1 MSGKNQYSLLPTSA
15 EKADT
20 SPLSSPPTAV
30 TDAGSTND
38 ATMTQQEAAALY
50 RRKLRGAIYLFSVA
64 LFFFLF
70 AWSAVMEDDDDNL
83 TKHYRKLRHKQHAGG
98 CRGKKTQD
106 FTFESH
112 MQAYVDQLI
121 AGSLESS
128 IVWDRLAEMTDT
140 YGNRIV
146 GSEAL
151 EKSIDWIVEKIK
163 ADGLDV
169 TTEEVVVDSWQR
181 NEESLYFLSPT
192 RGPVKL
198 HMLGLGFSA
207 PTPDPKNGLVAEII
221 VVSSKDE
228 FDQLAEAGQ
237 LKGRI
242 VLFNKPFESYGADVV
257 FRSKG
262 AIWAQEHGAVAVLVR
277 SIGPLSLQS
286 THTGA
291 STAAKI
297 PAASV
302 SVEDAQFLARSLK
315 RHQENPK
322 EFPEWPKV
330 RLTMSATTALKSKVS
345 RNIIVELKGRETPEE
360 VVVVGGH
367 IDSWDVGS
375 GAVDD
380 GAGCFIA
387 WETLR
392 QLSKLDQ
399 PPRRTVRAVFWTSE
413 ENGSPGG
420 RVYAAN
426 HPETN
431 TTRHVFAFESDNGV
445 FDPYGISFTEGRRAA
460 EDPKVNSFAFMAA
473 AGEHFLGS
481 RDDLG
486 YAGAGQYVLPNG
498 SGADIAPL
506 CKQGVACA
514 QFTPADPFP
523 LPYSTSPY
531 YIQKQD
537 GQDDEEVKHDR
548 KGRAHHHG
556 HHHGPHMQKYRHKHH
571 RKHHRH
577 GDNVNM
583 DQDPP
588 RRPVDSGYFYY
599 HHTEADTMGAFTPDQ
614 VKNSA
619 AVMAVW
625 TYIAAE
631 SRVEL

>member
-1 MSGKNQYSLLPTSA
+1 MSEKTNYSVLPTTAEEAKEGSA
-15 EKADT
+15 PTIPQQNAT
-20 SPLSSPPTAV
+20 SHRRKFRSGLLKLSV
-30 TDAGSTND
+30 
-38 ATMTQQEAAALY
+38 AALGLY
-50 RRKLRGAIYLFSVA
+50 WLFSQTNGG
-64 LFFFLF
+64 
-70 AWSAVMEDDDDNL
+70 SHDNN
-83 TKHYRKLRHKQHAGG
+83 HEIG
-98 CRGKKTQD
+98 CRFKGKKPKY
-106 FTFESH
+106 TFESH
-112 MQAYVDQLI
+112 FQDNIDKLV

-140 YGNRIV
+140 YGNRIA

-151 EKSIDWIVEKIK
+151 EKSIDWIVENVKG
-163 ADGLDV
+163 DGLSV
-169 TTEEVVVDSWQR
+169 TTENVVIDYWER

-207 PTPDPKNGLVAEII
+207 PTPDTKNGLEAEVI
-221 VVSSKDE
+221 VVTSRE
-228 FDQLAEAGQ
+228 ELDQIGEAGEV
-237 LKGRI
+237 KGRI
-242 VLFNKPFESYGADVV
+242 VLFNKPFESYSNDVI
-257 FRSKG
+257 FRGSG
-262 AIWAQEHGAVAVLVR
+262 AIWAQEYGAVAVLVR
-277 SIGPLSLQS
+277 SVGPLSLQS
-286 THTGA
+286 THTGNSNAA
-291 STAAKI
+291 SI

-302 SVEDAQFLARSLK
+302 SIEDAQLLARSVK
-315 RHQENPK
+315 RHQQDPEK
-322 EFPEWPKV
+322 FPDWPKV
-330 RLTMSATTALKSKVS
+330 KLTMNAKTALKSKVS

-387 WETLR
+387 WETIR
-392 QLSKLDQ
+392 QLSKLEQ

-431 TTRHVFAFESDNGV
+431 ATRHVFAFESDNGV
-445 FDPYGISFTEGRRAA
+445 FDPYGIRFTAGRRVQ
-460 EDPKVNSFAFMAA
+460 EEPEKFNSYEFLTA
-473 AGEHFLGS
+473 AGEHFIAS
-481 RDDLG
+481 RKDLS
-486 YAGAGQYVLPNG
+486 YPGAGSYVLPDG
-498 SGADIAPL
+498 GGADIAPL

-514 QFTPADPFP
+514 HFTPADPFP

-531 YIQKQD
+531 FIKNQPSESLQD
-537 GQDDEEVKHDR
+537 SD
-548 KGRAHHHG
+548 
-556 HHHGPHMQKYRHKHH
+556 PH
-571 RKHHRH
+571 HHRH
-577 GDNVNM
+577 HHHRHHRHHEDDGEY
-583 DQDPP
+583 QDPP

-614 VKNSA
+614 VKSSA
-619 AVMAVW
+619 AVMAIW

>member
-1 MSGKNQYSLLPTSA
+1 MSEKKGYSLLPTTASEEEA
-15 EKADT
+15 QVLQQHVN
-20 SPLSSPPTAV
+20 SAV
-30 TDAGSTND
+30 TPTNH
-38 ATMTQQEAAALY
+38 LF
-50 RRKLRGAIYLFSVA
+50 RGLLKVFKLSV
-64 LFFFLF
+64 LV
-70 AWSAVMEDDDDNL
+70 AVLVFMFYPDGDDDGDKSFPRHRHGHRHGHGDKK
-83 TKHYRKLRHKQHAGG
+83 KHKY
-98 CRGKKTQD
+98 
-106 FTFESH
+106 TFETH
-112 MQAYVDQLI
+112 MQTDVDALV

-151 EKSIDWIVEKIK
+151 EKSIDWIVEKVK
-163 ADGLDV
+163 GDGLSV
-169 TTEEVVVDSWQR
+169 TTEEVIVDYWQR

-192 RGPVKL
+192 RGAVKL
-198 HMLGLGFSA
+198 HVLGLGFSA
-207 PTPDPKNGLVAEII
+207 PTPDPTNGLEAE
-221 VVSSKDE
+221 VVVVTSKTEVDE
-228 FDQLAEAGQ
+228 LGAAGV

-242 VLFNKPFESYGADVV
+242 VLYNKPFESYNSDVIFRTQGAN
-257 FRSKG
+257 
-262 AIWAQEHGAVAVLVR
+262 WAQEHGAVAVLVR

-286 THTGA
+286 THTGNSA
-291 STAAKI
+291 AAKI

-302 SVEDAQFLARSLK
+302 SMEDAQLLSRVYK
-315 RHQENPK
+315 RHQQDPEQ
-322 EFPEWPKV
+322 FPDWPKV
-330 RLTMSATTALKSKVS
+330 RLAMNAKTALKSKIS

-360 VVVVGGH
+360 VIAIGGH
-367 IDSWDVGS
+367 IDSWDVGV

-387 WETLR
+387 WEALR
-392 QLSKLDQ
+392 QLSKLDR

-445 FDPYGISFTEGRRAA
+445 FDPYGIKFTAGRRSQ
-460 EDPKVNSFAFMAA
+460 EEEEETKFNSYDFLTA

-481 RDDLG
+481 RKDLG
-486 YAGAGQYVLPNG
+486 YPGAGQYVSPDG
-498 SGADIAPL
+498 GGADIGPL

-514 QFTPADPFP
+514 HFNPADPFP

-531 YIQKQD
+531 YIKSSKPI
-537 GQDDEEVKHDR
+537 G
-548 KGRAHHHG
+548 GRHGRRGRHHHDDDDAEG
-556 HHHGPHMQKYRHKHH
+556 ST
-571 RKHHRH
+571 
-577 GDNVNM
+577 DL
-583 DQDPP
+583 P

-619 AVMAVW
+619 AVMAIW

-631 SRVEL
+631 SQIEL

>member
-1 MSGKNQYSLLPTSA
+1 MSEKKGYSLLPT
-15 EKADT
+15 
-20 SPLSSPPTAV
+20 TASEEEV
-30 TDAGSTND
+30 N
-38 ATMTQQEAAALY
+38 
-50 RRKLRGAIYLFSVA
+50 
-64 LFFFLF
+64 
-70 AWSAVMEDDDDNL
+70 SAVAGPNTTPSNRLFRGLLKVFKLSILVAVLVFIFYPNRDDD
-83 TKHYRKLRHKQHAGG
+83 KPFPHHRHGHRHGHER
-98 CRGKKTQD
+98 RGPHGDKKEPKY
-106 FTFESH
+106 TFETH
-112 MQAYVDQLI
+112 MQADVDALV

-140 YGNRIV
+140 YGNRIA

-151 EKSIDWIVEKIK
+151 EKSIDWIVEKVK
-163 ADGLDV
+163 GDGLSV
-169 TTEEVVVDSWQR
+169 TTEEVVVDYWQR

-198 HMLGLGFSA
+198 HVLGLGFSA
-207 PTPDPKNGLVAEII
+207 PTPDPINGLEAE
-221 VVSSKDE
+221 VVVVTSKAEVDE
-228 FDQLAEAGQ
+228 LGAAGV

-242 VLFNKPFESYGADVV
+242 VLYNKPFESYNSDVIYRTQGAN
-257 FRSKG
+257 
-262 AIWAQEHGAVAVLVR
+262 WAQEHGAVAVLVR

-286 THTGA
+286 THTGNSA
-291 STAAKI
+291 AAKI

-302 SVEDAQFLARSLK
+302 SVEDAQLLSRVYK
-315 RHQENPK
+315 RHQQDPEQ
-322 EFPEWPKV
+322 FPDWPKV
-330 RLTMSATTALKSKVS
+330 RLAMNAKTALKSKIS

-360 VVVVGGH
+360 VVAIGGH
-367 IDSWDVGS
+367 IDSWDVGV

-387 WETLR
+387 WEALR
-392 QLSKLDQ
+392 QLSKLDR

-445 FDPYGISFTEGRRAA
+445 FDPYGIKFTAGRRSL
-460 EDPKVNSFAFMAA
+460 EEEEETKFNSYDFLTA

-481 RDDLG
+481 RKDLG
-486 YAGAGQYVLPNG
+486 YAGAGQYVSPDG
-498 SGADIAPL
+498 GGADIAPL

-514 QFTPADPFP
+514 HFTPADPFP

-531 YIQKQD
+531 YIKSSKPITGD
-537 GQDDEEVKHDR
+537 RHGRHGRHHRHHHDDDDEE
-548 KGRAHHHG
+548 GSI
-556 HHHGPHMQKYRHKHH
+556 
-571 RKHHRH
+571 
-577 GDNVNM
+577 
-583 DQDPP
+583 DPP

-619 AVMAVW
+619 AVMAIW

-631 SRVEL
+631 SQVEL

>member
-1 MSGKNQYSLLPTSA
+1 MSEKKGYSLLPTTARPEDEEQRRQADDSA
-15 EKADT
+15 
-20 SPLSSPPTAV
+20 AV
-30 TDAGSTND
+30 TGPH
-38 ATMTQQEAAALY
+38 AAAANRFIPLL
-50 RRKLRGAIYLFSVA
+50 KVFLLVA
-64 LFFFLF
+64 AFFLFFFP
-70 AWSAVMEDDDDNL
+70 SDDNDEDSFP
-83 TKHYRKLRHKQHAGG
+83 RHRHRHH
-98 CRGKKTQD
+98 RGHGDKGKREPKY
-106 FTFESH
+106 TFESH
-112 MQAYVDQLI
+112 MQADVDALV

-140 YGNRIV
+140 YGNRIA

-151 EKSIDWIVEKIK
+151 EKSIDWIVEKVK
-163 ADGLDV
+163 GDGLSV
-169 TTEEVVVDSWQR
+169 TTEEVVVDYWER

-192 RGPVKL
+192 RGAVKL

-207 PTPDPKNGLVAEII
+207 PTPDPINGLEAEI
-221 VVSSKDE
+221 VAVTSKE
-228 FDQLAEAGQ
+228 ELNELGAAGT

-242 VLFNKPFESYGADVV
+242 VLYNKPFESYNTDVV
-257 FRSKG
+257 FRSQG
-262 AIWAQEHGAVAVLVR
+262 ALWAQEHGAVAVLVR
-277 SIGPLSLQS
+277 SVGPLSLQS

-291 STAAKI
+291 SSAAKI

-302 SVEDAQFLARSLK
+302 SVEDAQLLARVYK
-315 RHQENPK
+315 RHQQDPK
-322 EFPEWPKV
+322 QFPDWPKV
-330 RLTMSATTALKSKVS
+330 RLAMNAKTALKSRTS

-360 VVVVGGH
+360 VIAVGGH

-392 QLSKLDQ
+392 QLSKLDR

-445 FDPYGISFTEGRRAA
+445 FDPFGIKFTPGRRSQD
-460 EDPKVNSFAFMAA
+460 EEEKTGFNSYEFMNA

-481 RDDLG
+481 RKDLS
-486 YAGAGQYVLPNG
+486 YPGAGKHVLPNG
-498 SGADIAPL
+498 GGADIAPL

-523 LPYSTSPY
+523 LAYSTSPY
-531 YIQKQD
+531 YIKPSESPED
-537 GQDDEEVKHDR
+537 LKNEGP
-548 KGRAHHHG
+548 KG
-556 HHHGPHMQKYRHKHH
+556 
-571 RKHHRH
+571 HRH
-577 GDNVNM
+577 GRHGRHHHHHRSD
-583 DQDPP
+583 DDEGSLDPP
-588 RRPVDSGYFYY
+588 RRAVDSGYFYY

-619 AVMAVW
+619 AVMAIW

-631 SRVEL
+631 SQVEL